1 MNPPATTAELP
12 ATTAALHEVPGPS
25 AFGGE
30 LKRFR
35 DLLWMISA
43 TEFRARYANTALG
56 YAWTILRPLLYF
68 GVIFLIMR
76 HVLRIGGTQQNYA
89 FFLMLNI
96 VLFQFFSETT
106 ARGVR
111 AVAASEAMVRKVQF
125 PRIII
130 PLSVSL
136 TAGYTLVLNLS
147 AVFFIFL
154 VFGPTPTWTWLGM
167 IPIALLL
174 FVFSTAVAMILS
186 VLFVRWEDTG
196 QVWDLVARA
205 LFFASPI
212 LWPLERVAPSF
223 WWVVNLNPLAL
234 LLEQARIWTI
244 DPSAPG
250 GFGAGGAVVAI
261 PVVLSLATIGFG
273 IWWFA
278 HEAPQVAEMGGMRR
292 GR

>member
-1 MNPPATTAELP
+1 VSAPATTAEL
-12 ATTAALHEVPGPS
+12 HDVQGPS
-25 AFGGE
+25 AFGGDPS
-30 LKRFR
+30 RFR

-56 YAWTILRPLLYF
+56 YVWTILRPLIYF

-76 HVLRIGGTQQNYA
+76 HVLNIGGNLKDFA

-96 VLFQFFSETT
+96 VLFQFFAETT

-111 AVAASEAMVRKVQF
+111 SVAASEAMVRKVQF

-136 TAGYTLVLNLS
+136 TAGYTLVLNL
-147 AVFFIFL
+147 ATVFFIFI
-154 VFGPTPTWTWLGM
+154 VFGPDPRWTWLGI

-174 FVFSTAVAMILS
+174 FMFATGVSMILS
-186 VLFVRWEDTG
+186 VLFVRSEDTG

-212 LWPLERVAPSF
+212 LWPIEQVPHSV
-223 WWVVNLNPLAL
+223 WWIVNLNPLAL

-244 DPSAPG
+244 DASAPG
-250 GFGAGGAVVAI
+250 GFGAGAAAVVV
-261 PVVLSLATIGFG
+261 PVVLLLGAVAFG
-273 IWWFA
+273 LWLFA

>member
-1 MNPPATTAELP
+1 
-12 ATTAALHEVPGPS
+12 
-25 AFGGE
+25 
-30 LKRFR
+30 
-35 DLLWMISA
+35 MISA

-56 YAWTILRPLLYF
+56 YVWTVLRPLIYF

-76 HVLRIGGTQQNYA
+76 HVLRIGGNLKDFA

-111 AVAASEAMVRKVQF
+111 SVVANEAMVRKVQF

-136 TAGYTLVLNLS
+136 TAGYTLVLNLV
-147 AVFFIFL
+147 AVFFIFA
-154 VFGPTPTWTWLGM
+154 VFGVDPRWTWLGI

-174 FVFSTAVAMILS
+174 FMFATAAAMILS

-196 QVWDLVARA
+196 QIWDLVTRA
-205 LFFASPI
+205 LFFVSPI
-212 LWPLERVAPSF
+212 LWPIERVPESY
-223 WWVVNLNPLAL
+223 WPLVNLNPLAL

-250 GFGAGGAVVAI
+250 GFGAGGAAVAV
-261 PVVLSLATIGFG
+261 PVVLLLATVAFG
-273 IWWFA
+273 LWLFA
-278 HEAPQVAEMGGMRR
+278 HDAPQVAEMGGMRR

>member
-1 MNPPATTAELP
+1 
-12 ATTAALHEVPGPS
+12 
-25 AFGGE
+25 
-30 LKRFR
+30 
-35 DLLWMISA
+35 MISA

-56 YAWTILRPLLYF
+56 YVWTILRPLIYF

-76 HVLRIGGTQQNYA
+76 HVLRIGGNLKDYA

-96 VLFQFFSETT
+96 VLFQFFAETT

-111 AVAASEAMVRKVQF
+111 SVAASEGIVRKVQF

-136 TAGYTLVLNLS
+136 TAGYTLVMNLVT
-147 AVFFIFL
+147 VFFIFAI
-154 VFGPTPTWTWLGM
+154 FGVDPRWTWLL
-167 IPIALLL
+167 IAPLALLL
-174 FVFSTAVAMILS
+174 VLFATAVAMILS

-212 LWPLERVAPSF
+212 LWPIERIPESY
-223 WWVVNLNPLAL
+223 WWIVNLNPLAL
-234 LLEQARIWTI
+234 LLEQARIWAI
-244 DPSAPG
+244 DPAAPG
-250 GFGAGGAVVAI
+250 GFQGGAAEVAI
-261 PVVLSLATIGFG
+261 PVVLLLATSAFG
-273 IWWFA
+273 LWLFH